1 MSSFFP
7 LFFLSFLFF
16 LFVCQISLF
25 VSITNLS
32 FFKLQPTIQEH
43 EELVWLV
50 GNLKLEVTNYLR
62 ELYGPRGAAHPGGGA
77 DDDDDGGE
85 EEDSEVT
92 PSYQPRKR
100 WHH

>member
-1 MSSFFP
+1 M
-7 LFFLSFLFF
+7 
-16 LFVCQISLF
+16 
-25 VSITNLS
+25 
-32 FFKLQPTIQEH
+32 
-43 EELVWLV
+43 
-50 GNLKLEVTNYLR
+50 R
-62 ELYGPRGAAHPGGGA
+62 ELYGPRGAAHPSGGA